1 MIEHLTGIVFSRLPG
16 SLIIEVNGVGYGV
29 EMPLSALCEAPPPGQ
44 SISVWIDTYVREDAL
59 RLYGFMTF
67 EDRQAFMMLRGVSG
81 IGPRIA
87 LAILSTL
94 DARTLRQTVLQ
105 NKIGLLESVPGI
117 GRRTAEKLILEL
129 KPKMEKLSF
138 AAPTITAI
146 NYGSSNQPRANGA
159 MSAIDGLNEL
169 ENEAN
174 QLEAVVSDVRSALT
188 NLGYK
193 DKEINPILAGIIRN
207 TDSNLKKEFQ
217 IILKSALKS
226 LRDGMSIG
234 N

>member
-1 MIEHLTGIVFSRLPG
+1 MIEHLSGKVFSRLPL
-16 SLIIEVNGVGYGV
+16 SLVIDVNGVGYGV
-29 EMPLSALCEAPPPGQ
+29 EMPLSALCEAPAPGQ
-44 SISVWIDTYVREDAL
+44 PISVWIDTYVREDAL
-59 RLYGFMTF
+59 RLFGFLTF
-67 EDRQAFMMLRGVSG
+67 EDRQAFIMLRSVGG

-138 AAPTITAI
+138 AAPTITSI
-146 NYGSSNQPRANGA
+146 NYGEALKSRASASMSS
-159 MSAIDGLNEL
+159 IDGLDDG
-169 ENEAN
+169 AD
-174 QLEAVVSDVRSALT
+174 QLDAVVSDVRSALT

-193 DKEINPILAGIIRN
+193 DKEINPILAGIIRD
-207 TDSNLKKEFQ
+207 TDVNVTKEFQ

-226 LRDGMSIG
+226 LRDGMSAGI
-234 N
+234 

>member
-1 MIEHLTGIVFSRLPG
+1 MIEHLSGKVFSRLPG
-16 SLIIEVNGVGYGV
+16 SLIIDINGVGYGV
-29 EMPLSALCEAPPPGQ
+29 EMPLSALCEAPAPGQ
-44 SISVWIDTYVREDAL
+44 PIAVWVDTYVREDAL
-59 RLYGFMTF
+59 RLFGFLTF
-67 EDRQAFMMLRGVSG
+67 EDRQAFMMLRSVSG

-117 GRRTAEKLILEL
+117 GRRTAEKLILDL

-138 AAPTITAI
+138 AAPTITSL
-146 NYGSSNQPRANGA
+146 NYGEASRGRPYAA
-159 MSAIDGLNEL
+159 MSDIDGLDA
-169 ENEAN
+169 EAD

-193 DKEINPILAGIIRN
+193 DKEINPILAGIIRE
-207 TDSNLKKEFQ
+207 TDSSLKKEFQ
-217 IILKSALKS
+217 TVLKSALKS
-226 LRDGMSIG
+226 LRDGMSVG
-234 N
+234 T